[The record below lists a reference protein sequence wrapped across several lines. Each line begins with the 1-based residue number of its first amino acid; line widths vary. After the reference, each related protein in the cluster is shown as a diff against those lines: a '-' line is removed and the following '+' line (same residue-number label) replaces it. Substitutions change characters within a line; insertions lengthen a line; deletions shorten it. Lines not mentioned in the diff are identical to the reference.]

1 MNRLIQAIFCI
12 QRCQGCGRWR
22 FLAESRASRHSFIRR
37 NVRHATRK
45 IVSNAIANLF
55 KKYLALA
62 ICFSFLPYILLFAL
76 WRYFRYCSQQHWN
89 SNCFSAI
96 IRMYSSCA
104 DIKEI
109 IPYFLIP
116 FQANTTG
123 KCLRF
128 NLLNIYK
135 KSKFFRNNIPVNW
148 KIYLKSLHP
157 CIEIKT
163 FIQYNQY

>member
-1 MNRLIQAIFCI
+1 MDGAARVAADGVFSLSHGLPGTA
-12 QRCQGCGRWR
+12 
-22 FLAESRASRHSFIRR
+22 FIRR

>member
-1 MNRLIQAIFCI
+1 MIYNRLIVAAI
-12 QRCQGCGRWR
+12 G
-22 FLAESRASRHSFIRR
+22 FIRLEPYDGKLSR
-37 NVRHATRK
+37 TVLRGGK
-45 IVSNAIANLF
+45 DSNAL
-55 KKYLALA
+55 L
-62 ICFSFLPYILLFAL
+62 LPD
-76 WRYFRYCSQQHWN
+76 
-89 SNCFSAI
+89 SAI